1 VSRFS
6 KIPSPGN
13 SKIVTNPA
21 NKRID
26 LKAKMYS
33 KAKIAR
39 IAGVLYLLI
48 VIFGLIAQIF
58 VRDNLVDYDNA
69 TITATNILDSE
80 FWYRFGFVSELL
92 MLICDIGVT
101 TILYILL
108 KDTSR
113 NLSLLSTLF
122 RVASIII
129 LSVTALTHYAALS
142 FLKGSGYLDVFTSSQ
157 LNAFALLSIRLHGTG
172 YNVSLLFFGFHLII
186 LGYLIY
192 QSNLFKK
199 FLGILLL
206 IGGICYIANSF
217 IWFLFPYLVAFIYPV
232 ILIPCAIGEW
242 VFCLW
247 LLIKGVMV
255 PKAPS

>member
-1 VSRFS
+1 
-6 KIPSPGN
+6 
-13 SKIVTNPA
+13 
-21 NKRID
+21 
-26 LKAKMYS
+26 MYS
-33 KAKIAR
+33 KVKIAR
-39 IAGVLYLLI
+39 IAGFLYLLI

-69 TITATNILDSE
+69 AITVKNILASE
-80 FWYRFGFVSELL
+80 FWYRFGFVNELL
-92 MLICDIGVT
+92 MLVCDIGVT

-108 KDTSR
+108 KDTSK

-142 FLKGSGYLDVFTSSQ
+142 FLKGSSYLDVFTSSQ

-172 YNVSLLFFGFHLII
+172 YNISLLFFGFHLII
-186 LGYLIY
+186 LGFLIY
-192 QSNLFKK
+192 QSRLFKK

-217 IWFLFPYLVAFIYPV
+217 IWFLFPDLVKLVYPAI
-232 ILIPCAIGEW
+232 ILPSAIGEW
-242 VFCLW
+242 IFCFW
-247 LLIKGVMV
+247 LLIKGVRA
-255 PKAPS
+255 PKIETLS